1 MYSSQHGQKKNQRC
15 HYELEPC
22 SESHT
27 VDIKACD
34 DSMIAKVYMTT
45 ESSPRASLQCVH
57 SPNTWCLKSLDDS
70 ASVID

>member
-1 MYSSQHGQKKNQRC
+1 MDKKKNKDVIMS
-15 HYELEPC
+15 LIEPC

-57 SPNTWCLKSLDDS
+57 SPNT
-70 ASVID
+70 

>member
-1 MYSSQHGQKKNQRC
+1 MDKKKQRC

-27 VDIKACD
+27 ADIKACD
-34 DSMIAKVYMTT
+34 DSMTAKVYMTT

-57 SPNTWCLKSLDDS
+57 SPNT
-70 ASVID
+70 

>member
-1 MYSSQHGQKKNQRC
+1 MYIVHNMDKKKQRC

-27 VDIKACD
+27 ADIKACD

>member
-1 MYSSQHGQKKNQRC
+1 MVLKINTFCTCIVHNMDKKKKQRC

-57 SPNTWCLKSLDDS
+57 SPNT
-70 ASVID
+70 